1 MTNSATD
8 EIQKDFNSLNIKDDL
23 QNTDDDKTSEVIV
36 GSDEIVKE
44 LMENENYIDI
54 TQDFF
59 KITSKIEFGK
69 IIKSSSIT
77 LLEGTHALEALN
89 PKLDGFLLPS
99 TKFDTLKSRPLDE
112 VNWVMQKLTEKLC
125 CWLDNNSLSVTVFSC
140 AYVEELLINYEKAPQ
155 RYPSFRSSPKFN
167 GDESIETYLKYYTSD
182 EDDEE
187 IFVHCVLKVFIMGL
201 VQFVK
206 FVISLGMA
214 GVIYEDEDLNAQ
226 TMDLNLFYNIDVTST
241 WKDLDIILEWLEKK
255 STSYTDKVD
264 SRSKKILNSIKITKN
279 LLNLVYSLT
288 KLQTILYKSINPF
301 SIDENK
307 DFIYSNLEYINN
319 NLKLIKSIKS
329 EKLNYFNK
337 LPILKNCFSVSIQRR
352 CNNMSPPKT
361 LAKMKF
367 DKTYENL
374 IKMFKDYQFM
384 LEVVNCK
391 DTAQMQDF
399 FQYFTNYREDDVNKE
414 KTEDDGEEEEKEGGE
429 DDEEDDDGIIGIH
442 VVIRALFQLFFIRD
456 DKSIMGNTNNFTLLS
471 MVIDNVQDSTCF
483 NSQLFQF
490 LNVNNFYSYLT
501 NNDSKNPSI
510 EIEEKK
516 GALQFEFSNLLSKI
530 ENPFYNTMTII
541 SQNPSRQRQL
551 FNRQL
556 ILLDSLQVETEKFE
570 TELETKYNIIDSF
583 LDNNG
588 NPSVPILPISSWV
601 YLVKLETMI
610 DIVVRGIEL
619 ECYKDLR
626 ELFVAYWY
634 LSYLIDHLLKLLARL
649 QSINSFRQ
657 QQINN
662 IPKRIK
668 KLKSTDKKKL
678 KLKNDYN
685 NKLNYELPI
694 LKIIELKLNNKLKEI
709 EILNKLISIQ
719 SSTLCLLSSLNFI
732 KLPKLI
738 KIPEIYLFNLQLK
751 PFQSVGVPNLPS
763 FEIFKEYESKFKDLL
778 ISLNNNKSFK
788 PLKDLMNSTSVECT
802 ELIKN
807 LIKEFENKAEIDN
820 SNITTP
826 ILNTERLKWYKSL
839 LKSNITSSLNFQ
851 SILKEIEKDKFEL
864 NKINDESYKVLID
877 KEGYNRYFPIF
888 KLIKKKTE

>member
-1 MTNSATD
+1 
-8 EIQKDFNSLNIKDDL
+8 
-23 QNTDDDKTSEVIV
+23 
-36 GSDEIVKE
+36 
-44 LMENENYIDI
+44 
-54 TQDFF
+54 
-59 KITSKIEFGK
+59 
-69 IIKSSSIT
+69 
-77 LLEGTHALEALN
+77 
-89 PKLDGFLLPS
+89 
-99 TKFDTLKSRPLDE
+99 
-112 VNWVMQKLTEKLC
+112 MQKLIEKLC

-140 AYVEELLINYEKAPQ
+140 AYVEELLINYEKTPQ
-155 RYPSFRSSPKFN
+155 RYPSFRASPKFN
-167 GDESIETYLKYYTSD
+167 GDETIETYLKYYTSD

-187 IFVHCVLKVFIMGL
+187 IFVHCVLKAFIMGL

-241 WKDLDIILEWLEKK
+241 WKDLDIILEWLDKK
-255 STSYTDKVD
+255 STQYE
-264 SRSKKILNSIKITKN
+264 SKNETSFEKILNSIKITKK
-279 LLNLVYSLT
+279 LLNLIYSLT

-301 SIDENK
+301 SIEENK
-307 DFIYSNLEYINN
+307 DFIYSNLEYINE
-319 NLKLIKSIKS
+319 NLRLIKSIKS
-329 EKLNYFNK
+329 EKSNYFNK
-337 LPILKNCFSVSIQRR
+337 LPVLKNCFSVSIQRR

-367 DKTYENL
+367 DKTYQNL

-399 FQYFTNYREDDVNKE
+399 FQYFTNYREEDINKE
-414 KTEDDGEEEEKEGGE
+414 KREDDDNEKVDTDADADADE
-429 DDEEDDDGIIGIH
+429 EEDDDGIIGIH

-456 DKSIMGNTNNFTLLS
+456 DKTIMGNTNNFTLSS
-471 MVIDNVQDSTCF
+471 MIIDNLQDSTCF

-501 NNDSKNPSI
+501 NDSKDSSL

-516 GALQFEFSNLLSKI
+516 GALQFEFSNLLSKV

-570 TELETKYNIIDSF
+570 TELETKYNIVDSF

-601 YLVKLETMI
+601 YFVKLETMI

-662 IPKRIK
+662 MPKRIK

-685 NKLNYELPI
+685 NKLTYELPI
-694 LKIIELKLNNKLKEI
+694 LKIIELKINNKSKEI
-709 EILNKLISIQ
+709 EILNKLISTQ

-738 KIPEIYLFNLQLK
+738 KIPEVYLFNLQLK

-778 ISLNNNKSFK
+778 VSLNNNKSFK
-788 PLKDLMNSTSVECT
+788 PLKDLMNSTSIECT

-807 LIKEFENKAEIDN
+807 LIKEFETKAELDN

-839 LKSNITSSLNFQ
+839 LKSNIASSLNFQ
-851 SILKEIEKDKFEL
+851 SILKEIENDKFEL
-864 NKINDESYKVLID
+864 NKINDENYQVLID

-888 KLIKKKTE
+888 KLIKKTT